1 MGLATLFFTLP
12 VRCRYNPRGVRKPPN
27 NLQDLVM
34 SNTQPHEEHESI
46 IKTPKQLIITI
57 LLSFILPV
65 IVIILLVK
73 LVTTG
78 DQVGAGSDILG
89 PEATQKRI
97 APIAKLDLVDASGP
111 KVFKTGEQVYTAVC
125 AGCHIAGAAG
135 APKFADVA
143 AWSAPIATGLQ
154 SMIASVI
161 KGKGAMPAKGGN
173 PALDDFEIAR
183 AVVYMTNAAGGKFAE
198 PAEPKPAEAPSAAPV
213 AAAPVMAPAMAPAA
227 AKAPVIVAAAA
238 TAAAPAT
245 SDVGEKLYKQA
256 CAACH
261 VAGVAGAPKFA
272 DKAAW
277 APRIATG
284 MDALVA
290 AVVAGKGIM
299 PAKGGAAGASDADL
313 RAATQYMVDAAK

>member
-1 MGLATLFFTLP
+1 
-12 VRCRYNPRGVRKPPN
+12 
-27 NLQDLVM
+27 M
-34 SNTQPHEEHESI
+34 SNTQPHEEHESP
-46 IKTPKQLIITI
+46 IKTPKQLIVTVV
-57 LLSFILPV
+57 LSFVLP
-65 IVIILLVK
+65 IIIIILLVK

-78 DQVGAGSDILG
+78 DQVGAGSDNLG

-97 APIAKLDLVDASGP
+97 APVAKLDLVDASGP

-135 APKFADVA
+135 APKFADAA

-183 AVVYMTNAAGGKFAE
+183 AVVYMANAAGGKFAE
-198 PAEPKPAEAPSAAPV
+198 PAEPKPAEAPAPAATAPAMVPAVAPAAAAPKAPAVV
-213 AAAPVMAPAMAPAA
+213 AAAP
-227 AKAPVIVAAAA
+227 
-238 TAAAPAT
+238 AAAPAT
-245 SDVGEKLYKQA
+245 NDVGEKLYKQA

-261 VAGVAGAPKFA
+261 VAGVAGAPKFG
-272 DKAAW
+272 DKVAW

-299 PAKGGAAGASDADL
+299 PAKGGAAGASEADL